1 MQPERVIRGRRVEN
15 DVWTVIG
22 LPPHED
28 LSAAL
33 PEGPVLVPLA
43 LWKERHDELVARGHP
58 LGVWLKPDDDPT
70 AIASDLGSFALIAV
84 HFPKFTDGRGYSTA
98 VLLRRHGY
106 RGELRAFGDLGRDQ
120 LHFLAR
126 VGFDSFR
133 LAEGR
138 DPEAALASLSD
149 FTLAY
154 QAGADDPVPL
164 FRKRALAGAA
174 PR

>member
-1 MQPERVIRGRRVEN
+1 VTQIIRNKRVEE
-15 DVWTVIG
+15 DSWQTLGVQ
-22 LPPHED
+22 PDED
-28 LSAAL
+28 LSLL
-33 PEGPVLVPLA
+33 PPGPVIVPLA
-43 LWKERHDELVARGHP
+43 IWKQCRDDLLARGER
-58 LGVWLKPDDDPT
+58 LGVWLRPEDDPGEL
-70 AIASDLGSFALIAV
+70 AADFATLALVAV
-84 HFPKFTDGRGYSTA
+84 HFPKVGDGRGYSTA

-138 DPEAALASLSD
+138 DPEAALASLND

-164 FRKRALAGAA
+164 FRKRALAGAT